1 MKLPNGYGT
10 VKKMSGKRRR
20 PYVVKKTVGWHY
32 DEVKD
37 KMIQEQMTIGY
48 AATRAE
54 GLQMLAEYNNN
65 PFDLK
70 ASKVTFQEV
79 YERWSKEKFPTI
91 SHSNVKGYEASY
103 KVCESLYR
111 KVFRDL
117 KLVDLQTV
125 VDTCGKNFPTLK
137 KLKSLFNQ
145 LYEYAMKNDICSKDY
160 SEFVDIVKY
169 KDKNPDKRDHN
180 KFTKEEIERLWTLA
194 EDPYY
199 QIVLMLIYNG
209 CRISEFLDL
218 KKEDVHLDEQYFDVI
233 ASKTENGLRKVPIA
247 DKLLPFYKAWFEGS
261 ECEYLLHTPDQK
273 HFDYRNYFDSYFTPL
288 MEQLG
293 FDHTPHD
300 TRHTCISLLTE
311 ADVNPTTIKK
321 IVGHSGAMTLT
332 ERVYTHLDIQILV
345 DAINKIL

>member
-1 MKLPNGYGT
+1 
-10 VKKMSGKRRR
+10 MSGKRRR

-37 KMIQEQMTIGY
+37 KMIQDQMTIGY

-103 KVCESLYR
+103 KVCGTLNN
-111 KVFRDL
+111 KVFRDI

-125 VDTCGKNFPTLK
+125 VDTCGKNYPTLK
-137 KLKSLFNQ
+137 KLKSLFSQ

-247 DKLLPFYKAWFEGS
+247 DKLLPFYKAWFDGS
-261 ECEYLLHTPDQK
+261 ACEYLLHTSDHK
-273 HFDYRNYFDSYFTPL
+273 HFDYRNYYDSYFTPL

-293 FDHTPHD
+293 FDHKPHD
-300 TRHTCISLLTE
+300 TRHTCISKLTE
-311 ADVNPTTIKK
+311 AHVDQTMIKK
-321 IVGHSGAMTLT
+321 IVGHSGAMSLT
-332 ERVYTHLDIQILV
+332 ERVYTHLDIETLV
-345 DAINKIL
+345 EAINKIT

>member
-1 MKLPNGYGT
+1 M
-10 VKKMSGKRRR
+10 
-20 PYVVKKTVGWHY
+20 
-32 DEVKD
+32 
-37 KMIQEQMTIGY
+37 EQ
-48 AATRAE
+48 
-54 GLQMLAEYNNN
+54 GLEIFMLGAYFN
-65 PFDLK
+65 P
-70 ASKVTFQEV
+70 V
-79 YERWSKEKFPTI
+79 
-91 SHSNVKGYEASY
+91 HSNKELVRTNVEYFKEHLKYANELNCRYVGTETGSYNDDKWTYHPQNRTEEA
-103 KVCESLYR
+103 
-111 KVFRDL
+111 
-117 KLVDLQTV
+117 LQTV
-125 VDTCGKNFPTLK
+125 VDTCGKNYPTLK
-137 KLKSLFNQ
+137 KLKSLFSQ

-194 EDPYY
+194 EDPHY

-247 DKLLPFYKAWFEGS
+247 DKLLPFYKAWFDGS
-261 ECEYLLHTPDQK
+261 ACEYLLHTPDQK

-293 FDHTPHD
+293 FDHKPHD
-300 TRHTCISLLTE
+300 TRHTCISKLTE
-311 ADVNPTTIKK
+311 AHVDQTMIKK

-332 ERVYTHLDIQILV
+332 ERVYTHLDIEILV
-345 DAINKIL
+345 EAINKIT

>member
-37 KMIQEQMTIGY
+37 KMIQDQMTIGY

-103 KVCESLYR
+103 KVCGSLNN
-111 KVFRDL
+111 KVFRDM

-125 VDTCGKNFPTLK
+125 VDTCGKNYPTLK
-137 KLKSLFNQ
+137 KLKSLFSQ

-194 EDPYY
+194 EDPHY

-247 DKLLPFYKAWFEGS
+247 DKLLPFYKAWFYGS
-261 ECEYLLHTPDQK
+261 ACEYLLHTPDQK
-273 HFDYRNYFDSYFTPL
+273 HFDYRNYYDSYFTPL

-293 FDHTPHD
+293 FDHKPHD
-300 TRHTCISLLTE
+300 TRHTCISKLTE
-311 ADVNPTTIKK
+311 AHVDQTMIKK

-332 ERVYTHLDIQILV
+332 ERVYTHLDIETLV
-345 DAINKIL
+345 EAINKIT

>member
-1 MKLPNGYGT
+1 
-10 VKKMSGKRRR
+10 MSGKRRR

-37 KMIQEQMTIGY
+37 KMIQDQMTIGY

-103 KVCESLYR
+103 KVCSTLYK
-111 KVFRDL
+111 KVFRDM

-125 VDTCGKNFPTLK
+125 VDTCGKNYPTLK
-137 KLKSLFNQ
+137 KLKSLFSQ

-160 SEFVDIVKY
+160 SEFVDIMKY

-180 KFTKEEIERLWTLA
+180 KFTKKEIERLWTLA
-194 EDPYY
+194 GDPYY

-247 DKLLPFYKAWFEGS
+247 DKLLPFYKAWFGGS
-261 ECEYLLHTPDQK
+261 KCEYLLHTPDHK
-273 HFDYRNYFDSYFTPL
+273 HFDYRNYYDSYFTPL

-293 FDHTPHD
+293 FDHKPHD

-311 ADVNPTTIKK
+311 ADVNPTSIKK
-321 IVGHSGAMTLT
+321 IVGHSGAMSLT
-332 ERVYTHLDIQILV
+332 ERVYTHLDIETLV
-345 DAINKIL
+345 EAINRIT